1 MDTNTNEDDIAG
13 TAAQS
18 LQDALERMHANDRKR
33 VAAGEIKASDLHFM
47 PIEMVRESVVDWS
60 PFLRGREHD

>member
-1 MDTNTNEDDIAG
+1 MSTDTDVVDITGA
-13 TAAQS
+13 AAQS

-33 VAAGEIKASDLHFM
+33 VAEGEIKASDLHFM

-60 PFLRGREHD
+60 TFVQHREPD